1 MSSELRLVPARSAQT
16 GARPRVA
23 SLTLQYFFLVSN
35 FAFVLVTRICYKS
48 LFSTTA

>member
-1 MSSELRLVPARSAQT
+1 MSSELRLVPVRPAQM

-35 FAFVLVTRICYKS
+35 FALVLVTRICYKEI
-48 LFSTTA
+48 LSTTA